1 MQIATLEYD
10 YAGTTFRGE
19 LARDE
24 SLPSPR
30 PGVLVVHEG
39 SGLTDHAKRRARELA
54 ELGYVAFA
62 CDMYGDG
69 HVAKSMTE
77 GRPRLM
83 ALRAE
88 PEKLRGRVRAG
99 LEALRAQPGVD
110 PTRLAAIGFCFGGL
124 CVLELARSGAD
135 VLGVVSFHG
144 IFATDH
150 PARAGEL
157 KAKVLACHGSADP
170 FVSADDVRAFEKELS
185 EAGADWH
192 LLVLGGAGHG
202 FTNPA
207 VDQFAVPGMA
217 YDAKA
222 ERRSWAAMRDFLD
235 DLFSRRAP

>member
-1 MQIATLEYD
+1 MQIAPLEYD

-24 SLPSPR
+24 SMHSPR

-39 SGLTDHAKRRARELA
+39 TGLTDHAKRRARELA
-54 ELGYVAFA
+54 ELGYVGFA

-69 HVAKSMTE
+69 HLAKSMAE

-110 PTRLAAIGFCFGGL
+110 PTRVAAIGFCFGGL

-150 PARAGEL
+150 PAKAGEV

-170 FVSADDVRAFEKELS
+170 FASADDLQRFEREMTD
-185 EAGADWH
+185 AGVDWH
-192 LLVLGGAGHG
+192 VLVLGGAGHG

-207 VDQFAVPGMA
+207 ANGLGVPGIA
-217 YDAKA
+217 YDPKA
-222 ERRSWAAMRDFLD
+222 ERRSWSAMRDFLE
-235 DLFSRRAP
+235 DLFATRAP